1 LGLITGLCFLNI
13 GIKLSDLMIFIAV
26 YCQADI
32 RGPER
37 KQTNKQKQIRKT
49 LKPKPEELNLFGKLI
64 ISYLPFGVFR
74 M

>member
-1 LGLITGLCFLNI
+1 
-13 GIKLSDLMIFIAV
+13 MIFIAV